1 MTRPSTAV
9 RPVCCHSLARSYSE
23 LLSEARRHKID
34 ISPAAQIG
42 IAQAL
47 AAAKSALWK
56 ENNRVTMRSSN
67 ASFKANGFL
76 SNVIV
81 NSNGEM

>member
-1 MTRPSTAV
+1 V

-47 AAAKSALWK
+47 ADAKSALWK
-56 ENNRVTMRSSN
+56 ENNRATMHSSN
-67 ASFKANGFL
+67 GYVEANGLPLERYRQF
-76 SNVIV
+76 
-81 NSNGEM
+81 